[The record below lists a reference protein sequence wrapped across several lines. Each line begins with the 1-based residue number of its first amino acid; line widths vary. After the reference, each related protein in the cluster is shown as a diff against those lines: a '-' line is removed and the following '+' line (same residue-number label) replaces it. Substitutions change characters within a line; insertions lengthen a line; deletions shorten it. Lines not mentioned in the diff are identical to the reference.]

1 MPGASTPPQAAWRA
15 CNRRPGWATQP
26 SVGVWLRFSGYADQL
41 NAAVGRICAWL
52 TLLMTGLGALN
63 AVVRYLGRF
72 AGENL
77 SSNAYI
83 ELQWYLFSAVFLL
96 GAGDALREDAHVRV
110 DVLYSRFSPKLRDV
124 IDLAGT
130 LLFLLPFSCFAIA
143 VSLPA
148 ISNSLAVLE
157 TSPDPGGLP
166 RYPIKLLIPVCF
178 GLLIVQGLAHAL
190 RTVLRLSGRVP
201 SAPREPS

>member
-1 MPGASTPPQAAWRA
+1 VHA
-15 CNRRPGWATQP
+15 CLTLA
-26 SVGVWLRFSGYADQL
+26 GYAERL
-41 NAAVGRICAWL
+41 NAVVGRICAWL
-52 TLLMTGLGALN
+52 TLLMVGLGALN
-63 AVVRYLGRF
+63 AIVRYLGRF
-72 AGENL
+72 TAENL

-110 DVLYSRFSPKLRDV
+110 DVFYSRFSPKLRDIV
-124 IDLAGT
+124 ELAGT
-130 LLFLLPFSCFAIA
+130 LLFLLPFCCFAIV

-148 ISNSLAVLE
+148 IGNSLAVLE
-157 TSPDPGGLP
+157 NSPDPGGLP

-190 RTVLRLSGRVP
+190 RVSLRLSGRL
-201 SAPREPS
+201 PREPS